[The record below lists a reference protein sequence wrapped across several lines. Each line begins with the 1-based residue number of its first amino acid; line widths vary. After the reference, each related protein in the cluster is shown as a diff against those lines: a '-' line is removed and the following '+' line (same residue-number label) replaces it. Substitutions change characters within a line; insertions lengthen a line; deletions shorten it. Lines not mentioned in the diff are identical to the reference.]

1 MKHKDLMS
9 LVLVA
14 VLVLSGM
21 VGCTKSAEIEVV
33 KVSLQEKEFPWEGTG
48 YIFNFDFKMNKIPG
62 VEYFTIVI
70 RWGEPGLE
78 TMLESGHEFYSV
90 QHFYLT
96 GAWSPRK
103 EIQVKSRF
111 VYISIIPD
119 DGRKEFFIFKK
130 TVGKILSSQ

>member
-1 MKHKDLMS
+1 MKHKTLMS

-33 KVSLQEKEFPWEGTG
+33 KASLQEKEFPWEGTG
-48 YIFNFDFKMNKIPG
+48 YIFNFDFKMNKIPR
-62 VEYFTIVI
+62 VEYFSIVI

-78 TMLESGHEFYSV
+78 TLLESGHEFYSV
-90 QHFYLT
+90 GHFYRT
-96 GAWSPRK
+96 GSWSPRNEK
-103 EIQVKSRF
+103 RVKMCF

-119 DGRKEFFIFKK
+119 GGKEFFIFEK
-130 TVGKILSSQ
+130 TVGEILSSQ